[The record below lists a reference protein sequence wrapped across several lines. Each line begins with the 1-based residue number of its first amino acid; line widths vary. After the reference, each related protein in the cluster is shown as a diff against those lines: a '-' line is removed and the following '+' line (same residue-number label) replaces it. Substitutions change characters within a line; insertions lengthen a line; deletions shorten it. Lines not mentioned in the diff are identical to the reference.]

1 MTQDSEKKHGFE
13 KNKDHGF
20 EENKDHGFEENK
32 KHDFEVED
40 RKSQRQDHLGE
51 LVEKQLDTLDE
62 ISASAPPQLE
72 ALGTSAKDYLVDADD
87 GVLDDAEEHEDLD
100 ELRGGIE
107 PDSAADALSFG
118 SAAEVERIGMPED
131 EGGTPADDVAT
142 LEGDEFYVRR
152 GGNVKGPYKDSTVVR
167 NVGNGKLKGDDEI
180 SQSSEG
186 PWQPL
191 DKSRFA
197 TVFE

>member
-1 MTQDSEKKHGFE
+1 MAKDSEKKHGFE
-13 KNKDHGF
+13 ENKEHGF
-20 EENKDHGFEENK
+20 EEK
-32 KHDFEVED
+32 KEHRFEVED
-40 RKSQRQDHLGE
+40 RKSQRQDHLGGE
-51 LVEKQLDTLDE
+51 GQKQLDFLE
-62 ISASAPPQLE
+62 LLVSEAAPQLE

-87 GVLDDAEEHEDLD
+87 GVLDDEEDHEDLD

-107 PDSAADALSFG
+107 SDSAVDALSSG
-118 SAAEVERIGMPED
+118 SLAAVERIGTPED

-152 GGNVKGPYKDSTVVR
+152 GGNVKGPIRNSTVVR
-167 NVGNGKLKGDDEI
+167 NFKTGKLKGDDEI

-191 DKSRFA
+191 SRFSLGS
-197 TVFE
+197 E

>member
-1 MTQDSEKKHGFE
+1 MNASSEKKHGFE

-20 EENKDHGFEENK
+20 EENKDHGFEKNK

-62 ISASAPPQLE
+62 IAMSTVPQLE
-72 ALGTSAKDYLVDADD
+72 SRGTSAKDYLVDADD

-107 PDSAADALSFG
+107 SDSAADALSSG
-118 SAAEVERIGMPED
+118 SAATVERIGTPED
-131 EGGTPADDVAT
+131 DK
-142 LEGDEFYVRR
+142 FYVRR
-152 GGNVKGPYKDSTVVR
+152 GGNVKGPFSSKIVVK
-167 NVGNGKLKGDDEI
+167 NVGNGKLKEGDEI
-180 SQSSEG
+180 SQSKKG

-191 DKSRFA
+191 DQSRFA

>member
-1 MTQDSEKKHGFE
+1 MNAGSE
-13 KNKDHGF
+13 D
-20 EENKDHGFEENK
+20 
-32 KHDFEVED
+32 D
-40 RKSQRQDHLGE
+40 RKSERRDHLGE
-51 LVEKQLDTLDE
+51 EVQKQLDTLE
-62 ISASAPPQLE
+62 LLAGEAPPQLE

-87 GVLDDAEEHEDLD
+87 GVLDDEEDHEDLD

-118 SAAEVERIGMPED
+118 TAAEVERIGMPK
-131 EGGTPADDVAT
+131 DDVAT

-152 GGNVKGPYKDSTVVR
+152 GGSVKGPYKNSTVVR
-167 NVGNGKLKGDDEI
+167 NVENGKLKGDDEI

-191 DKSRFA
+191 GQSSFSPGS
-197 TVFE
+197 E